1 VSSLA
6 ELRKSAARLITGPIV
21 QVIGKSGITPDALTW
36 LGLIINIA
44 AAAVI
49 AYNHLI
55 VGGVLVLVSGLFDI
69 LDGALARLTNKTT
82 RFGALLDSTFDRL
95 SEAAVFI
102 GLLVLYVGKGDV
114 LATTLISLAMVGSF
128 LTSYVRARAEGLGL
142 ECQTGLF
149 TRTERVIILVLGLI
163 FNRFLIVAL
172 SILVVLSFVTVG
184 QRMVNVWLETKRQ
197 ESAKKTGEDKPRTT
211 RPLNGA

>member
-1 VSSLA
+1 MSSLA
-6 ELRKSAARLITGPIV
+6 ALRKSAARLITGPIV

-44 AAAVI
+44 AAVVI

-69 LDGALARLTNKTT
+69 LDGALARLTNKIT

-102 GLLVLYVGKGDV
+102 GLLVLYVGKGDI
-114 LATTLISLAMVGSF
+114 LATTLISLAMAGSF

-149 TRTERVIILVLGLI
+149 TRTERVIILVLGLV

-172 SILVVLSFVTVG
+172 AILVVLSFVTVG
-184 QRMVNVWLETKRQ
+184 QRMVHVWLETKRQ
-197 ESAKKTGEDKPRTT
+197 ESTKNKEG
-211 RPLNGA
+211 G

>member
-1 VSSLA
+1 
-6 ELRKSAARLITGPIV
+6 V
-21 QVIGKSGITPDALTW
+21 QVISKSGITPDILTC
-36 LGLIINIA
+36 LALIINIA
-44 AAAVI
+44 AAVVI

-55 VGGVLVLVSGLFDI
+55 IGGVLVLVSGLFDI
-69 LDGALARLTNKTT
+69 LDGALARSTNKAT

-95 SEAAVFI
+95 SEAVVFI
-102 GLLVLYVGKGDV
+102 GLLILYVGKVDL

-163 FNRFLIVAL
+163 FSRFLIVAL
-172 SILVVLSFVTVG
+172 SIIVVLSFVTVG
-184 QRMVNVWLETKRQ
+184 QRMVHVWKETR
-197 ESAKKTGEDKPRTT
+197 KPK
-211 RPLNGA
+211 NNQGG